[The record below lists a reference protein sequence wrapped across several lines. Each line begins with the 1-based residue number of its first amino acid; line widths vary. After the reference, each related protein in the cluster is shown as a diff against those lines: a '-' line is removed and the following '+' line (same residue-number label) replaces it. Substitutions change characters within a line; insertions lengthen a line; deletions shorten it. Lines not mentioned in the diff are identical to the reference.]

1 MASIKA
7 YTLDE
12 VADMLKV
19 TKRTLYNHIKSGKLQ
34 AKKLGKYYRVTEE
47 SLQRLL
53 NEEAPATGYT
63 VTGQLQLNSRD
74 RYEVNGVELT
84 SGDALEVLVVD
95 GTDNSPKWIETTVE
109 HDGESYYL
117 KGLLGYTLTGL
128 FARVK
133 P

>member
-1 MASIKA
+1 MADIKA
-7 YTLDE
+7 YTLEE

-19 TKRTLYNHIKSGKLQ
+19 TKRTLYNHIKSGKLK
-34 AKKLGKYYRVTEE
+34 AVKMGKYWRVTAE
-47 SLQRLL
+47 SLQELL
-53 NEEAPATGYT
+53 NGGTAAST
-63 VTGQLQLNSRD
+63 VTTGQITLNSRD
-74 RYEVNGVELT
+74 RFQVDERELN

-95 GTDNSPKWIETTVE
+95 GRDNSPKWIETTVE

-117 KGLLGYTLTGL
+117 TGLLGYSYVGL